1 VRVFFFLLLFS
12 FVRFC
17 CLFGVGLLINRLGQ
31 ESRSFV
37 RDYFSPLVGWFGFF
51 FGWKNQKKQK
61 KIQSSLLLH
70 LHQPPKRR
78 QVGGVVCDFQPP
90 PVVSHLAN
98 VYTQDEFIYFSLAS
112 VIFSHQTKLCAASSP
127 DTFSFIDR
135 PIFFLFS

>member
-51 FGWKNQKKQK
+51 FGWKNLKKAK
-61 KIQSSLLLH
+61 EN
-70 LHQPPKRR
+70 
-78 QVGGVVCDFQPP
+78 
-90 PVVSHLAN
+90 PVVSLVAPAP
-98 VYTQDEFIYFSLAS
+98 TPKEEAGGRSRL
-112 VIFSHQTKLCAASSP
+112 
-127 DTFSFIDR
+127 
-135 PIFFLFS
+135 